1 MQKAGQINGEV
12 KRYQDEL
19 ASCDKL
25 ACRFEVRG
33 KQISVVHHPSEVP
46 LECETADIVIL
57 TTREAGPVAR
67 RGCEAE
73 LLDQRVFRK
82 SGAHDVYI
90 SAEEIELRP
99 ANKKGRRSRPWS

>member
-1 MQKAGQINGEV
+1 MQKAGQVNGEI

-25 ACRFEVRG
+25 ACRFEVKN

-46 LECETADIVIL
+46 LECDTADIVIL
-57 TTREAGPVAR
+57 TQRQAGPVAR
-67 RGCEAE
+67 RRCGSK
-73 LLDQRVFRK
+73 LLDERIFRT

-90 SAEEIELRP
+90 TAEGIELRP
-99 ANKKGRRSRPWS
+99 ANKKGRRERPWS